1 MEFKPTT
8 NTESENKQLEQTMT
22 TSVMVCKKA
31 GCLQDMTYA
40 EPSILLSLVKGIYNG
55 DTKSEVHSKVAQM
68 NLEETVVID
77 RRDIQS
83 FSEGHSSSQVNAV
96 IIKGRCWRCNQ
107 EGHRWPCTGDLKK
120 MQPGRTLHQRKQKG
134 REEEGRGGHGKFG
147 ASHAQHHGRHQHQP
161 VPVQSLG
168 ELN

>member
-1 MEFKPTT
+1 MEFKPKT

-83 FSEGHSSSQVNAV
+83 FMRDTHPVRSMRSSS
-96 IIKGRCWRCNQ
+96 K
-107 EGHRWPCTGDLKK
+107 EGVGDAI
-120 MQPGRTLHQRKQKG
+120 RKATDG
-134 REEEGRGGHGKFG
+134 L
-147 ASHAQHHGRHQHQP
+147 AQAT
-161 VPVQSLG
+161 
-168 ELN
+168 